1 VKAYVEEGEKAE
13 HASKADELG
22 EIEKFTER
30 SDAESEDKEAK
41 SPIASLMLEE
51 FDRIGSEIA
60 ANSAPNEKQ
69 KWKRREY
76 EE

>member
-13 HASKADELG
+13 HASKSDEFG

-51 FDRIGSEIA
+51 FDRIGGEIA
-60 ANSAPNEKQ
+60 TNSPPNEKQ
-69 KWKRREY
+69 NWKRREY